1 MGLVTNVQNVAKGM
15 EDLDEANLQR
25 LGAYKFSCF
34 ADFGYEKTM
43 MTELIGNFKDF
54 YKDKVNE
61 NKNKIVTPFLHK
73 DFENIHSL

>member
-1 MGLVTNVQNVAKGM
+1 M
-15 EDLDEANLQR
+15 
-25 LGAYKFSCF
+25 F

-43 MTELIGNFKDF
+43 MSELIGHFKDF

-61 NKNKIVTPFLHK
+61 NKNKIVTSFLHK